1 MSPQCDSFH
10 PGHHVHPIQFFR
22 GQPTP
27 GTPVELI
34 TVTQVRQSG
43 PLVAAV
49 TVDRQPEE
57 EWWLH
62 DDPTVRAALHRWQH
76 TRAFLHRYALVIVGE
91 PGTESRPCLSPCRT
105 PEAWTGCTTIAA
117 VGSDDPAVLTRALGG
132 VLRRP
137 STP

>member
-22 GQPTP
+22 GHPTP

-34 TVTQVRQSG
+34 AVTEVRKGG

-49 TVDRQPEE
+49 TVDGQPEE
-57 EWWLH
+57 AWWFH
-62 DDPTVRAALHRWQH
+62 DNPTVRAALHRWQH
-76 TRAFLHRYALVIVGE
+76 TRAFLHRYTLVIVGE
-91 PGTESRPCLSPCRT
+91 PGVESRPCLSPCRT
-105 PEAWTGCTTIAA
+105 PEAWTACATIASI
-117 VGSDDPAVLTRALGG
+117 GSDDPAVLTRALGG
-132 VLRRP
+132 VLLQP